1 MILKESD
8 IKNLERRYR
17 ANFINALGGFKS
29 VVLVG
34 TKSKHG
40 NENLAIFSSFFHL
53 GADPA
58 LCGIIV
64 RPNEEKQNT
73 LGNIVHTKQ
82 YTINHIQP
90 AFYKQAHQ
98 CSAKYEAGVS
108 EFNLLGLTPEYFD
121 AFHAPFV
128 QESEIKFGCE
138 LVQKIDITI
147 NGTFLIIGKII
158 QVFVPDAYIKND
170 GFIDLEAAQTI
181 TCSGLDSYHTTQ
193 SIARLTYAQVDKEAQ
208 EVK

>member
-1 MILKESD
+1 MILTDRD

-29 VVLVG
+29 VALIG
-34 TKSKHG
+34 TKSGEG
-40 NENLAIFSSFFHL
+40 NENLSIFSSLFHL

-58 LCGIIV
+58 LCGMIV

-73 LGNIVHTKQ
+73 LGNIVHTKY

-90 AFYKQAHQ
+90 SFYKQAHQ

-138 LVQKIDITI
+138 LVQKIDII
-147 NGTFLIIGKII
+147 LNGTFLIIGKII
-158 QVFVPDAYIKND
+158 QVVVPDTYIQTD
-170 GFIDLEAAQTI
+170 GFINLQAAQTI

-193 SIARLTYAQVDKEAQ
+193 SIARLTYAQVDKAVQ
-208 EVK
+208 EI